1 MTGAAFIS
9 TVPTEPHS
17 NAWPDD
23 RLGAIVNCQHTF
35 KESLLRS
42 PAPLPPTR
50 KLWLALLLWLV
61 AVPLLAASTDPA
73 SIEAAPM
80 QAQDQPVRVGVLAT
94 RGLPVARHQWQPLMS
109 WLDKRVPGQ
118 HFELMPLELDA
129 LADAVAGQRL
139 DFVITNPGQSVSL
152 SRQYPLAWLATLKSP
167 AGGDNLAI
175 GAALVVRADAPF
187 QHWQDLKRQPVAA
200 VSENAFGGY
209 LAYRFEASQ
218 QGVRLDNF
226 FSAVRFTGFPLD
238 RLITQLAAGKVSAA
252 IVPVCQL
259 ERMAR
264 EGKIA
269 YADFRVLDNRAP
281 AGFGCQSSTR
291 LYPNWSFAKTEQAS
305 PELALA
311 VTRALFALPPDSL
324 AAIAADSAGWTVPT
338 SQLSIDRLLKA
349 LDRHPLQGPWWQSA
363 WHWLRQ
369 HQQWGWG
376 ALLLMLLLGGHHL
389 LLQHLFNR
397 SQRRLLA
404 TRRQLDDKR
413 RQLEQAQ
420 RLAQFG
426 ELGANMAHEI
436 NQPLTAIANYS
447 QGALL
452 RLARQTLDPA
462 KADRDPALNLALTQ
476 ALEQIGQQVTRITQT
491 INRLRSRLQKRPRQ
505 AEPTD
510 LPALVEQL
518 TPLLQQMLA
527 PFDVRLA
534 LSWHCE
540 PRLLP
545 LDGIGVEQLLV
556 NLIKNGAESAARHPK
571 GSDHIDGGMA
581 QTDEPR
587 VEVLITFEED
597 QLLLEVRDNG
607 PGLTAPQAQ
616 LQQAFYSDKADGMGL
631 GLAICRDVVE
641 FHRGQFTLS
650 NLSPGGCLARVVLP
664 IPGPDAAPTIEGGN

>member
-1 MTGAAFIS
+1 MM
-9 TVPTEPHS
+9 
-17 NAWPDD
+17 
-23 RLGAIVNCQHTF
+23 
-35 KESLLRS
+35 
-42 PAPLPPTR
+42 
-50 KLWLALLLWLV
+50 
-61 AVPLLAASTDPA
+61 PA
-73 SIEAAPM
+73 SVAPAAM
-80 QAQDQPVRVGVLAT
+80 QSEPVRVGVLAT

-109 WLDKRVPGQ
+109 WLEQEVPGQ
-118 HFELMPLELDA
+118 RFELVPLELDA
-129 LADAVAGQRL
+129 LAAAVAGQRL

-152 SRQYPLAWLATLKSP
+152 SHQYPLAWLATLKSP

-200 VSENAFGGY
+200 VSEDAFGGY

-238 RLITQLAAGKVSAA
+238 RLIEQLAAGSVAAA

-269 YADFRVLDNRAP
+269 YQDFRVLDNRAP
-281 AGFGCQSSTR
+281 TGFGCQSSTR
-291 LYPNWSFAKTEQAS
+291 LYPNWSFAKTELAS

-338 SQLSIDRLLKA
+338 SQLSIDRLLKE

-376 ALLLMLLLGGHHL
+376 ALLLILLLGGHHL
-389 LLQHLFNR
+389 LLQYLFNR

-404 TRRQLDDKR
+404 TRQQLDAQARQLDDKV

-420 RLAQFG
+420 RLAQLG

-452 RLARQTLDPA
+452 RLSKQTQ
-462 KADRDPALNLALTQ
+462 DPALTLALTQ
-476 ALEQIGQQVTRITQT
+476 ALEQIGLQVTRITQT
-491 INRLRSRLQKRPRQ
+491 IRRLRSRLQKRPRQ
-505 AEPTD
+505 PEPTD
-510 LPALVEQL
+510 LPALIPQL
-518 TPLLQQMLA
+518 MPLLQQMLM
-527 PFDVRLA
+527 PLGVRLT
-534 LSWHCE
+534 LSWHGE
-540 PRLLP
+540 PRRLP
-545 LDGIGVEQLLV
+545 LDGTGIEQLLV
-556 NLIKNGAESAARHPK
+556 NLIKNGAESAAQ
-571 GSDHIDGGMA
+571 GSKEA
-581 QTDEPR
+581 LQTGKNVAPEDEPR
-587 VEVLITFEED
+587 VELLIAFEPD

-607 PGLTAPQAQ
+607 PGLRMPEAQ
-616 LQQAFYSDKADGMGL
+616 LQEAFHSDKTDGMGL

-641 FHRGQFTLS
+641 FHRGQFSLR
-650 NLSPGGCLARVVLP
+650 NLSPRGCLARVVLP
-664 IPGPDAAPTIEGGN
+664 MPNPETATASPLSPTRN

>member
-1 MTGAAFIS
+1 
-9 TVPTEPHS
+9 
-17 NAWPDD
+17 
-23 RLGAIVNCQHTF
+23 
-35 KESLLRS
+35 
-42 PAPLPPTR
+42 
-50 KLWLALLLWLV
+50 
-61 AVPLLAASTDPA
+61 
-73 SIEAAPM
+73 
-80 QAQDQPVRVGVLAT
+80 VRVGVLAT

-109 WLDKRVPGQ
+109 WLDSAVPGR
-118 HFELMPLELDA
+118 HFVLVPLELDG
-129 LADAVAGQRL
+129 LAEAVAGQQL

-152 SRQYPLAWLATLKSP
+152 SHQYPLAWLATLKSP

-200 VSENAFGGY
+200 VSEDAFGGY

-238 RLITQLAAGKVSAA
+238 RLIEQLVAGKVAAA

-269 YADFRVLDNRAP
+269 YQDFRVLDNRAP

-311 VTRALFALPPDSL
+311 VTRALFALPADSL

-338 SQLSIDRLLKA
+338 SQLSIDRLLKE

-363 WHWLRQ
+363 WHWLRL

-376 ALLLMLLLGGHHL
+376 ALLLITLLGGHHL
-389 LLQHLFNR
+389 LLQWLFNR

-404 TRRQLDDKR
+404 TRRQLDDKAR
-413 RQLEQAQ
+413 QLDDKVRQLEQAQ
-420 RLAQFG
+420 RLAQLG

-452 RLARQTLDPA
+452 RLARQSPA
-462 KADRDPALNLALTQ
+462 SADADPALSRALTQ
-476 ALEQIGQQVTRITQT
+476 ALEQIGVQVTRITQT
-491 INRLRSRLQKRPRQ
+491 IDRLRSRLQKRPRQ
-505 AEPTD
+505 PEPTD
-510 LPALVEQL
+510 LLALIEQL
-518 TPLLQQMLA
+518 MPLLQQMLA
-527 PFDVRLA
+527 SLGVSFS
-534 LSWHCE
+534 LSWRGE

-545 LDGIGVEQLLV
+545 LDSTGMEQLLV
-556 NLIKNGAESAARHPK
+556 NLIKNGAESAALRREGAAPE
-571 GSDHIDGGMA
+571 DAPM
-581 QTDEPR
+581 
-587 VEVLITFEED
+587 VELSVTFEPAR
-597 QLLLEVRDNG
+597 LLLEVRDNG
-607 PGLTAPQAQ
+607 PGLSVPEAQ

-641 FHRGQFTLS
+641 FHRGQLS
-650 NLSPGGCLARVVLP
+650 LRNLNPHGCLARVSLP
-664 IPGPDAAPTIEGGN
+664 MTSQAATIDPALTTTRN